1 MACALAAD
9 KTPTGAAGPHQ
20 PLMDST
26 RSAGDEAAP
35 PGGPLRGGRHF
46 TVRGAGPPP
55 NQASL
60 MAKWPEECFLAE
72 ELVRPRRGAVR
83 CLWRVAAKP
92 PMTAQVLIGLLEE
105 MMDLKLQ
112 HFAETQLKLTPEV
125 ARLLQEKRET
135 DRRRLDQIRA
145 ELIRILEG

>member
-1 MACALAAD
+1 M
-9 KTPTGAAGPHQ
+9 
-20 PLMDST
+20 
-26 RSAGDEAAP
+26 
-35 PGGPLRGGRHF
+35 
-46 TVRGAGPPP
+46 
-55 NQASL
+55 
-60 MAKWPEECFLAE
+60 
-72 ELVRPRRGAVR
+72 VRPGQGAVR
-83 CLWRVAAKP
+83 CPWPIAARAL
-92 PMTAQVLIGLLEE
+92 MTAQVLIGLLEE